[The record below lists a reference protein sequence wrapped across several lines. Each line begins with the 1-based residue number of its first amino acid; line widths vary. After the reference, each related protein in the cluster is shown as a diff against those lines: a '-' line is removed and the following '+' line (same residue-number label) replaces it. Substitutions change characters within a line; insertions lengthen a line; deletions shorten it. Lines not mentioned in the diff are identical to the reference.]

1 MTAQAA
7 AQTDPAARTASTA
20 AVWTALVTV
29 YLVWG
34 STYLGIRVVVE
45 TMPPLVAMGV
55 RFIAAAGLLGAMLA
69 ARHGVRALKVSRRQA
84 GAAGV
89 LGVLLLVCG
98 NGGVAVAE
106 QTVPSG
112 LAALLVS
119 AMPLWLVAI
128 RALARD
134 RPRPVSLA
142 GTLLGFVGI
151 ALLTLPGSRSASVE
165 LWGMLL
171 IVAGTLGWATGS
183 FISPKLPLPANPF
196 VTAVWE
202 MLLGGTAMVVI
213 GSARGELRGFS
224 VGQVSADGWVALA
237 YLTVIGS
244 VVAFSA
250 FAWLLANAPVS
261 LISTYAYVNPVVAVL
276 LGFLILDEPVTGL
289 ILVGGAIVVLGVALV
304 VSAERSPAQEPARQ
318 STAARRNASLAA
330 GSETVTRTPSRP

>member
-1 MTAQAA
+1 MTTQQSAA
-7 AQTDPAARTASTA
+7 PPVATPRTASTV
-20 AVWTALVTV
+20 AVWSALVVV
-29 YLVWG
+29 YIVWG

-45 TMPPLVAMGV
+45 TMPPLVAMGF
-55 RFIAAAGLLGAMLA
+55 RFVLAAGLLGALIT
-69 ARHGVRALKVSRRQA
+69 ARQGVRALKVTRRQA

-112 LAALLVS
+112 LAALLVA

-128 RALARD
+128 RTLARD

-151 ALLTLPGSRSASVE
+151 AVLTLPGSRPAAVE

-183 FISPKLPLPANPF
+183 FLSPKLPLPANPF

-202 MLLGGTAMVVI
+202 MLLGGVTMLVL

-224 VGQVSADGWVALA
+224 LGQVATEGWLALA

-250 FAWLLANAPVS
+250 FAWLLANAPVG

-276 LGFLILDEPVTGL
+276 LGFLILGETITGI
-289 ILVGGAIVVLGVALV
+289 ILAGGGIVVLGVALV
-304 VSAERSPAQEPARQ
+304 VSAERPPA
-318 STAARRNASLAA
+318 
-330 GSETVTRTPSRP
+330 

>member
-1 MTAQAA
+1 MTTQTAAPPAA
-7 AQTDPAARTASTA
+7 APRTASTA
-20 AVWTALVTV
+20 AVWTALTV
-29 YLVWG
+29 VYIVWG

-45 TMPPLVAMGV
+45 TMPPLVSMGV
-55 RFIAAAGLLGAMLA
+55 RFVLAAGLLGVLIA
-69 ARHGVRALKVSRRQA
+69 ARHGVRALTVTRRQA
-84 GAAGV
+84 AAAGV

-112 LAALLVS
+112 LAALLVA
-119 AMPLWLVAI
+119 AMPLWLVSI
-128 RALARD
+128 RTVARD

-142 GTLLGFVGI
+142 GTLLGFAGI
-151 ALLTLPGSRSASVE
+151 ALLTLPGSRPAAVE

-183 FISPKLPLPANPF
+183 FLSPKLPLPANPF

-202 MLLGGTAMVVI
+202 MLLGGIAMLVL

-224 VGQVSADGWVALA
+224 IGQVATDGWVALA

-250 FAWLLANAPVS
+250 FAWLLANAPVG

-276 LGFLILDEPVTGL
+276 LGWLILGEPITGI
-289 ILVGGAIVVLGVALV
+289 ILAGGGIVVLGVALV
-304 VSAERSPAQEPARQ
+304 VSAERPPA
-318 STAARRNASLAA
+318 
-330 GSETVTRTPSRP
+330 

>member
-1 MTAQAA
+1 MQQTAAPPAA
-7 AQTDPAARTASTA
+7 ASRTASTA
-20 AVWTALVTV
+20 AIWTALVVV

-45 TMPPLVAMGV
+45 TMPPLVTMGV
-55 RFIAAAGLLGAMLA
+55 RFVLAAGLLGALIA
-69 ARHGVRALKVSRRQA
+69 ARHGVRALRVTRRQA

-98 NGGVAVAE
+98 NGGVAIAE

-112 LAALLVS
+112 LAALLVA

-128 RALARD
+128 RTLARD

-142 GTLLGFVGI
+142 GTLLGFAGI
-151 ALLTLPGSRSASVE
+151 ALLTLPGSRPAAVE

-183 FISPKLPLPANPF
+183 FLSPTLPLPTNPF

-202 MLLGGTAMVVI
+202 MLLGGVAMLVL

-224 VGQVSADGWVALA
+224 LGQVATEGWFALA

-250 FAWLLANAPVS
+250 FAWLLANAPVG

-276 LGFLILDEPVTGL
+276 LGFLILGEPITGI
-289 ILVGGAIVVLGVALV
+289 ILTGGGIVVLGVALV
-304 VSAERSPAQEPARQ
+304 VSAERPPA
-318 STAARRNASLAA
+318 
-330 GSETVTRTPSRP
+330 